1 MSRGTSKITR
11 TTTIIKRSSKK
22 KQVAQQGGAWKV
34 AFADFTLA
42 MMALFMV
49 LWIVNS
55 VTQEEREEIVALLNG
70 YSIFD
75 GNIFSPISSLGQLEG
90 KKIVI
95 NVRQP
100 VAPIRSSEA
109 ETEEIDDNGDNNEG
123 LSDNTSSLDD
133 VIEKSKMEMEEL
145 ARIIFKI
152 TEHYDAQAN
161 LKVEIVPQ
169 GLRIL
174 IQDDKSREMFQR
186 SSATL
191 TPFFNQLLMELAP
204 VFEQID
210 NELIITGHTDSVR
223 YRNSA
228 HYNNWNLSG
237 ERALAARRALERGGL
252 KESKVLQVNAMSDQ
266 MLLAPDDPTGAQN
279 RRIEVMV
286 LTKTASDKLYQFF
299 GRHGTK
305 VVEPVVERIT
315 NK

>member
-1 MSRGTSKITR
+1 MSRGASKITR

-22 KQVAQQGGAWKV
+22 KQAAQSGGAWKV

-75 GNIFSPISSLGQLEG
+75 GNIFSPINSLGQLEG

-100 VAPIRSSEA
+100 VAPTRSSEA
-109 ETEEIDDNGDNNEG
+109 EEIDDDGDNNAR
-123 LSDNTSSLDD
+123 LSGSTPSLDN
-133 VIEKSKMEMEEL
+133 VIEESKMEMEEL

-266 MLLAPDDPTGAQN
+266 MLLAPDDPTSAQN

-305 VVEPVVERIT
+305 VVEPAVERIT
-315 NK
+315 DK